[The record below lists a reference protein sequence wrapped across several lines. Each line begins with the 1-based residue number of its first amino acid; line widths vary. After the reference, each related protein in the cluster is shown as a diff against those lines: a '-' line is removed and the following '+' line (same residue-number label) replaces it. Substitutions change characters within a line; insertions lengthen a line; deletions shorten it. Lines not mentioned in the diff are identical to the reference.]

1 MDERDRIA
9 ALAEGLRTISA
20 RLKRRLREQGSV
32 GDFSQSQISVIVQ
45 LEKIGS
51 ATVSALARAENMRA
65 QSMSAIV
72 GPLQSAG
79 LVESRP
85 DPEDGRQVLL
95 SLSEDCRRALVKGR
109 AARQDW
115 LSHTIAERLSAA
127 EQDELAQALG
137 LLRRL
142 LD

>member
-1 MDERDRIA
+1 MDDAERVATLA
-9 ALAEGLRTISA
+9 AELRTVTG
-20 RLKRRLREQGSV
+20 RLKRRLREQASV
-32 GDFSQSQISVIVQ
+32 GDLTHSQIAVIVQ
-45 LEKIGS
+45 LEQLGS

-72 GPLQSAG
+72 APLQAAG
-79 LVESRP
+79 LVEAAP
-85 DPEDGRQVLL
+85 DPQDGRQVLL
-95 SLSEDCRRALVKGR
+95 SLSETCRRSLREGR

-115 LSHTIAERLSAA
+115 LSHTIAERLSAN
-127 EQDELAQALG
+127 EQQELASALA